1 MSLVG
6 GGVRK
11 KPGWRQKSRRSDVG
25 RGGGK
30 GLWILIVL
38 VCIWVEIWI
47 LKSVEK
53 MGGAILG
60 LGKILFFMISYFG

>member
-1 MSLVG
+1 VG
-6 GGVRK
+6 GV
-11 KPGWRQKSRRSDVG
+11 GW
-25 RGGGK
+25 GGGRK
-30 GLWILIVL
+30 RVVDLIVL
-38 VCIWVEIWI
+38 VCFWVEIWI

>member
-1 MSLVG
+1 MGGDKKVG
-6 GGVRK
+6 GV
-11 KPGWRQKSRRSDVG
+11 GW
-25 RGGGK
+25 GGGRK
-30 GLWILIVL
+30 RVVDLIVL
-38 VCIWVEIWI
+38 VCFWVEIWI